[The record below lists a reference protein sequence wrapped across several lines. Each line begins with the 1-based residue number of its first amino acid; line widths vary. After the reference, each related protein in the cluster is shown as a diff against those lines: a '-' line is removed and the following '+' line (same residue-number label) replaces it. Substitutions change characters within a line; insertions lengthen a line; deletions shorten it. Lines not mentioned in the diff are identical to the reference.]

1 MKTIFRIFSLVC
13 LLFISGMLHAGTYP
27 EVPGVVYCK
36 LKPGSQLVPV
46 VQQGVTGT
54 EVNAFWADLI
64 VRYDIQ
70 EVIRPFKTPDPEL
83 QKIYRIRFNPKYSSA
98 ELCQAL
104 AHTGQFLYAEPA
116 QRYFGYQ
123 VPDDVDARQ
132 QWYFDLI
139 RAFDAWDMGIGN
151 NMIGVAIVDD
161 AVKTTHP
168 DLAPVIWT
176 NPGEVAGNNIDDD
189 GNGFVDDV
197 NGYDVA
203 DSDGETSP
211 PPSGL
216 WQLLGL
222 FTHGTHCAG
231 IAGAATN
238 NGTGIA
244 SIGNGIRIIPV
255 KATSNSSL
263 IPLAIDNG
271 NEGVDYAVASGARV
285 ISMSWGGATQ
295 DSTLSNVIQAA
306 VNSGAILVSAAGNDG
321 NTTPNYPS
329 ALPGVICVGSV
340 SRGDIVSSF
349 SQRGSM
355 IDVMAPGD
363 SIWSTLATS
372 ANYGFQSGTSMA
384 CPLVA
389 GLCGL
394 MLSQNPNFDAAT
406 IENCLKSGCENID
419 ALNPGLTGQLGA
431 GRINAR
437 LAMEC
442 LFAVSTSPDAAPD
455 PEAVYPNPGAGV
467 LTISGTQGKRI
478 EVLNAL
484 GQVQFYQEMSNQ
496 SVLSVPAEGWMSGIY
511 LVRLS
516 DYSGN
521 TTVHKWVRQ

>member
-1 MKTIFRIFSLVC
+1 MKTIFSIVSLVY
-13 LLFISGMLHAGTYP
+13 LLLVSGMLHAGTYP

-36 LKPGSQLVPV
+36 LKPGSQPMPL
-46 VQQGVTGT
+46 VQQGMTHS
-54 EVNAFWADLI
+54 EVNAYWADLI
-64 VRYDIQ
+64 TRYEIQ
-70 EVIRPFKTPDPEL
+70 EVLRPFKTPDSEL
-83 QKIYRIRFNPKYSSA
+83 QKIYRIRFNPKFSSA
-98 ELCQAL
+98 ELSQVL
-104 AHTGQFLYAEPA
+104 QQSGQFQYAEPA
-116 QRYFGYQ
+116 QRYFGFQ
-123 VPDDVDARQ
+123 VPDDVDSRQ
-132 QWYFDLI
+132 QWYLDLI
-139 RAFDAWDMGIGN
+139 RAFDAWDMGVGN
-151 NMIGVAIVDD
+151 NMIGVAVVDD

-168 DLAPVIWT
+168 DLASVIWT
-176 NPGEVAGNNIDDD
+176 NPGEVAGNNVDDD

-203 DSDGETSP
+203 DNDGETSP

-285 ISMSWGGATQ
+285 ISMSWGGAAQ
-295 DSTLSNVIQAA
+295 DSTLTNVIQAA

-321 NTTPNYPS
+321 NSTPNYPS
-329 ALPGVICVGSV
+329 ALPGVIGVGSV

-384 CPLVA
+384 CPMVA

-419 ALNPGLTGQLGA
+419 ALNPGLSGQLGA

-442 LFAVSTSPDAAPD
+442 LFAVSASPDAVPD
-455 PEAVYPNPGAGV
+455 AEAVYPNPGAEILIV
-467 LTISGTQGKRI
+467 SGTQGKRL
-478 EVLNAL
+478 EVFNGL
-484 GQVQFYQEMSNQ
+484 GQIQYFQELCEQ
-496 SVLSVPAEGWMSGIY
+496 QVLSVRAEGWMSGIY
-511 LVRLS
+511 LVRLTDS
-516 DYSGN
+516 YGN
-521 TTVHKWVRQ
+521 TTVQKWLRH